1 MTDKREEK
9 ESEQVTE
16 INLHV
21 MAAVQPDNLLQ
32 RLLLAGR
39 KQFVYA
45 DYIDV
50 PMFEASLAKF
60 DVPSFRVKG
69 SWQNPNDKVE
79 YVLCTVRNKEL
90 MQFLMAMKDFEDR
103 VSKFDN
109 VLIEKMNI
117 FVDNEEEVEFDSD
130 EPPIL

>member
-9 ESEQVTE
+9 ESESQS

-21 MAAVQPDNLLQ
+21 MAAVQPDNLFQ
-32 RLLLAGR
+32 RLLLVGR

-69 SWQNPNDKVE
+69 SWQTPNDKVE
-79 YVLCTVRNKEL
+79 YVLCTVRNGDL
-90 MQFLMAMKDFEDR
+90 MQFLYAMKDYEDR

-117 FVDNEEEVEFDSD
+117 FVGDDAAEAQFDD
-130 EPPIL
+130 GE

>member
-1 MTDKREEK
+1 M
-9 ESEQVTE
+9 TE

-32 RLLLAGR
+32 WLLLAGR

-60 DVPSFRVKG
+60 DVPSFRIKG
-69 SWQNPNDKVE
+69 SWQTPGDKVE
-79 YVLCTVRNKEL
+79 YVLCTVRNTDL
-90 MQFLMAMKDFEDR
+90 MQFLMAMKDYEDR
-103 VSKFDN
+103 VVKFDN

-117 FVDNEEEVEFDSD
+117 FVDEEEVEFDSD